1 MIWEQLIIGYNRGY
15 IMTAGTSGDTTNLD
29 IEEVGLCPGH
39 AYTILKVLELESKG
53 KKIRL
58 VHLRNPWGNGEYSG
72 DWSDGDSKW
81 TPSLKK
87 KYGLK
92 VEEKDD
98 GQFYMSFDDFIY
110 Y

>member
-1 MIWEQLIIGYNRGY
+1 MTENNSEMIWEQLIKGYDRGY

-81 TPSLKK
+81 IL
-87 KYGLK
+87 
-92 VEEKDD
+92 V
-98 GQFYMSFDDFIY
+98 
-110 Y
+110 